1 MTFRILADAT
11 VIVHLAFVAFVVGG
25 GLLVARWPRVVWLH
39 LPAVAWGAWIEFA
52 GWLCPLTPLENWLR
66 RQGGREVYRSSF
78 VEHYVLPVLYPSEL
92 SREMQWA
99 LGGLVLLVNAIVYVW
114 LFRRR
119 TPLRRAVVRREL

>member
-1 MTFRILADAT
+1 MAFRILADAT

-66 RQGGREVYRSSF
+66 RQAGREVYTSSF

-99 LGGLVLLVNAIVYVW
+99 LGGLVLLMNAIVYVW

-119 TPLRRAVVRREL
+119 THLRRAR